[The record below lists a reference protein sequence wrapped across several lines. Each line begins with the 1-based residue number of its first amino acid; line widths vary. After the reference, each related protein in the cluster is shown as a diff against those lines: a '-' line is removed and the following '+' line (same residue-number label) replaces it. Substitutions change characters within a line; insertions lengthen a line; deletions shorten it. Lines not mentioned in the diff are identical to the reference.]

1 MISTISWDRVL
12 SNDFIAEELFEAIAD
27 IAAGNAK
34 LNLNVFGIERI
45 FAQIEQGMDLR
56 DGSIHAPC
64 TAQITPMEDK
74 ALNSFW

>member
-1 MISTISWDRVL
+1 MIPTITGDWVF

-45 FAQIEQGMDLR
+45 FAQIEQGMDCLLYTSPSPR
-56 DGSIHAPC
+56 DQRGSRMPSSA
-64 TAQITPMEDK
+64 
-74 ALNSFW
+74 